1 MKSSINAH
9 RCIISCSPAPS
20 SGQPSTIPEYYIP
33 PAPPPPPP
41 TIPSAQTAFD
51 AAAAPPCAVPP
62 TSSALSRPYSPSPP
76 PPPANYVPSPAH
88 PPSGAPPAAP
98 PPPPPG
104 APLGLQA
111 HPSPPAPHG
120 GQQAVDAAAPVS
132 RKSTMMGMIP
142 MSDARSDLLA
152 AIRRGEWARVAQGLH
167 FLSECGEKMLLV
179 NVFRGSHELEGLRS
193 LTRFSVEL
201 RDEHQR

>member
-1 MKSSINAH
+1 M
-9 RCIISCSPAPS
+9 
-20 SGQPSTIPEYYIP
+20 
-33 PAPPPPPP
+33 APP
-41 TIPSAQTAFD
+41 SASG
-51 AAAAPPCAVPP
+51 VPP

-104 APLGLQA
+104 APA
-111 HPSPPAPHG
+111 HPSPQHVTVGHP
-120 GQQAVDAAAPVS
+120 AVDAAPVT

-152 AIRRGEWARVAQGLH
+152 AIRRGKYVVTIEPDEVLLNTVWCSLMLIRV
-167 FLSECGEKMLLV
+167 LLKWSHTV
-179 NVFRGSHELEGLRS
+179 VRRQNVDWFCP
-193 LTRFSVEL
+193 
-201 RDEHQR
+201 

>member
-1 MKSSINAH
+1 MLNYSFNGSLNLVEADINPFGVDLTQFT
-9 RCIISCSPAPS
+9 IFISKNLFPCPS
-20 SGQPSTIPEYYIP
+20 TSGQPSTIPEYYIP

-41 TIPSAQTAFD
+41 AIPSAQTAFD
-51 AAAAPPCAVPP
+51 SAAAPPAASAVPP

-104 APLGLQA
+104 ATSNLQA
-111 HPSPPAPHG
+111 HPSPPHAAL
-120 GQQAVDAAAPVS
+120 GQSAVDAAPVT

-152 AIRRGEWARVAQGLH
+152 AIRRGKFRVRDRLR
-167 FLSECGEKMLLV
+167 LYIKV
-179 NVFRGSHELEGLRS
+179 NH
-193 LTRFSVEL
+193 
-201 RDEHQR
+201 